1 MPDELVCIGRFPSAI
16 EAQLAKARLELEGIP
31 TFVSHEL
38 SMGRVELKVPA
49 SAVDQALA
57 ILEGEPESA
66 PTAGGPAAY
75 KRSPHEEQEV
85 RCLIC
90 QSSLVEVEEY
100 WFPVRFLRA
109 LLISI
114 IPLPRELFESRK
126 RRCGVC
132 GHRWKAP
139 REIRRPTGGRTPTRP
154 V

>member
-1 MPDELVCIGRFPSAI
+1 MPDELVCIARFPSAI

-31 TFVSHEL
+31 TFVSHGL

-49 SAVDQALA
+49 SAVDRAVS
-57 ILEGEPESA
+57 ILEGEPEPT

-75 KRSPHEEQEV
+75 KRSPYEEQEL

-90 QSSLVEVEEY
+90 QSSLVEVEEP
-100 WFPVRFLRA
+100 WFLLKFLSK

-132 GHRWKAP
+132 GHRWKEP
-139 REIRRPTGGRTPTRP
+139 REVRRTASGRTPTGP
-154 V
+154 F